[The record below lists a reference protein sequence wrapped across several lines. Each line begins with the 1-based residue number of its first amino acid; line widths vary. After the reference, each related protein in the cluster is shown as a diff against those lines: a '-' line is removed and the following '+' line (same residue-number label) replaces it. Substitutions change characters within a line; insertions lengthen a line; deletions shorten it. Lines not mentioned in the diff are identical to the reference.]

1 LFDAQKT
8 KLEELGQIT
17 PGGSQCR
24 KENPEA
30 EGEIRDQDVGAENE
44 TEKERMWTAEIN
56 ARRWPKGKAEDV
68 VEGEWYIHLE

>member
-1 LFDAQKT
+1 MSKG
-8 KLEELGQIT
+8 K
-17 PGGSQCR
+17 PRSR
-24 KENPEA
+24 RRV
-30 EGEIRDQDVGAENE
+30 RDQDVGAENE